1 MLANIVRTLFNRMF
15 HYNFIPNCRLVNI
28 VIYIDQSNLR
38 FFLVRYLF
46 ISRLPNFYW
55 SKIYDSVANIPWIN
69 DREDF

>member
-1 MLANIVRTLFNRMF
+1 MLANIVRTSFNRMF
-15 HYNFIPNCRLVNI
+15 RYNFIPNCRLVNI